1 MTKTLDHNI
10 TIIFV
15 MVSPKGFA
23 SWVQR
28 LKMNGFLYNLQD
40 DIWYMIH
47 FIEFKMVNEWT
58 IYMTLKKENCITYI
72 KITSFVRA
80 KALHFDFISI
90 AP

>member
-1 MTKTLDHNI
+1 MTKTLDH
-10 TIIFV
+10 IIAIISV

-23 SWVQR
+23 SWAQR

-58 IYMTLKKENCITYI
+58 INVTLKKENCIRYI
-72 KITSFVRA
+72 KT
-80 KALHFDFISI
+80 I
-90 AP
+90 AFLRTKS